1 MKPDTAIAA
10 SAKPATRAR
19 AKTRST
25 RGKGRPTQEDSE
37 ETLRTLYHVAYAHF
51 IVNGLDGASMQ
62 AIAREAGVSRQM
74 IHNRFGNK
82 EQFFNT
88 VVQNGEKIFAGRF
101 SVTSLPDTKDPWVIF
116 NHIGNLIYNILVDPK
131 GIDLFRVMNVA
142 LYRHPEIAIFHTQ
155 SLNNAYRMIS
165 TYLTMSSKALNVEVD
180 KSRAA
185 AQDFVSLIQGL
196 AQPIIQGRMERP
208 GPQTQKREIKGVV
221 NRYLRGV
228 GFKDPEK

>member
-1 MKPDTAIAA
+1 MKPDKLSAD
-10 SAKPATRAR
+10 SAKPALRTR

-88 VVQNGEKIFAGRF
+88 VVQQGETIFAGRF
-101 SVTSLPDTKDPWVIF
+101 AITALPDTKDPWIIF
-116 NHIGNLIYNILVDPK
+116 NHVGNLIFNILVDPK
-131 GIDLFRVMNVA
+131 GIDLFRVMNMA
-142 LYRHPEIAIFHTQ
+142 LFRHPEIAVYHTQ

-165 TYLTMSSKALNVEVD
+165 TYLAMTSKALNVEVD

-185 AQDFVSLIQGL
+185 AQDFISLIQGL
-196 AQPIIQGRMERP
+196 ALPIIQGRMERHT
-208 GPQTQKREIKGVV
+208 PQAQKKEIKGIVS
-221 NRYLRGV
+221 RYLRGV
-228 GFKDPEK
+228 GFPDPVK